1 MVSSIAVGTIIC
13 IIAAMAGDTSQDL
26 KTGYIVGATPKK
38 QQYGE
43 LISVVVSSMAI
54 GGILYLL
61 NAAWGYGSS
70 ELPAPQATLM
80 KMVVEGVMGG
90 NLPWNLVFAGVALAV
105 AAEK

>member
-1 MVSSIAVGTIIC
+1 MAIATLIITAAIYKSSGASAEGMVSSIAVGTIIC

-54 GGILYLL
+54 EEFSICSMQPGDMARQNFRLRRR
-61 NAAWGYGSS
+61 
-70 ELPAPQATLM
+70 P
-80 KMVVEGVMGG
+80 
-90 NLPWNLVFAGVALAV
+90 
-105 AAEK
+105 